1 MQVEFSKFVH
11 LKKKINMKNLL
22 LFILLI
28 VFSKFYTQ
36 DFQKDSIVITES
48 DTLNYQI
55 FKIDRTKLYI
65 VTSPEMVFKKNNIGN
80 FETSILEGKGSI
92 QLNYAKNDGGYIDY
106 QTFEI
111 LLEKQK
117 KEEKSKSIFF
127 NYKIKKKSD
136 GRFYCIIEKAIKIS
150 PKKMI
155 YQIYTTY
162 SLKDKLLSTFINIA
176 INDETDLNVAKTQIY
191 PVFENF
197 AEKSIFIYEK
207 HYPF

>member
-117 KEEKSKSIFF
+117 KEEKSKSIFY

-150 PKKMI
+150 PKKSI
-155 YQIYTTY
+155 VYIFKI
-162 SLKDKLLSTFINIA
+162 LFINFFISRY
-176 INDETDLNVAKTQIY
+176 ILN
-191 PVFENF
+191 
-197 AEKSIFIYEK
+197 
-207 HYPF
+207 

>member
-117 KEEKSKSIFF
+117 KEEKSKSIFY